1 MSETDDTGE
10 EITSSEP
17 PNEER
22 EPTEISQTFGTE
34 VSEGHRRRR
43 ATFFKFSSEQN
54 RTLDSFHLETGS
66 QWTEQEADKRIREF
80 LIRLASDRELVH
92 ESNPVEFARKNDLL
106 LLFGPEEEA
115 LFAKLAVRFP
125 PETLRVW
132 SELLGGGDSSDSFGP
147 RSRAERQDE
156 KAIALSIK
164 KAFRRRTITFLIVVG
179 LVIFAILFFRR
190 LADEG
195 IVDDSSQALRFASQ
209 QSESTFEG
217 EATDFGPPVV
227 EPSLVAFVDLLVALQ
242 EGEGS
247 PEDRVRQVVPANILK
262 VQPGEIIAT
271 VFGYNSGGQ
280 VALIGPD
287 GWLSEACVRV
297 SVTDDEFR
305 PFDVIVFE
313 LTQGLCSEELSGRKS
328 SPTCLGENL
337 LIVPLYIPQGE
348 VIHPEGGSGWAEM
361 IRIGYEMNVPGWE
374 TLALRGTIAVGAQ
387 AGQTEIP
394 LFSGKIGEE
403 LTISFDE
410 MNSGSCTLMQ

>member
-209 QSESTFEG
+209 QSEPTFEG

-227 EPSLVAFVDLLVALQ
+227 EPNLVTFVDLLVALQ

-247 PEDRVRQVVPANILK
+247 SDLA
-262 VQPGEIIAT
+262 
-271 VFGYNSGGQ
+271 FG
-280 VALIGPD
+280 
-287 GWLSEACVRV
+287 
-297 SVTDDEFR
+297 
-305 PFDVIVFE
+305 
-313 LTQGLCSEELSGRKS
+313 KS
-328 SPTCLGENL
+328 SQQ
-337 LIVPLYIPQGE
+337 IY
-348 VIHPEGGSGWAEM
+348 
-361 IRIGYEMNVPGWE
+361 
-374 TLALRGTIAVGAQ
+374 
-387 AGQTEIP
+387 
-394 LFSGKIGEE
+394 
-403 LTISFDE
+403 
-410 MNSGSCTLMQ
+410 

>member
-1 MSETDDTGE
+1 MNETDDPGK
-10 EITSSEP
+10 EISSSEP
-17 PNEER
+17 SGGESES
-22 EPTEISQTFGTE
+22 TESSQTFGTE

-43 ATFFKFSSEQN
+43 STFFKFSIDQGGAF
-54 RTLDSFHLETGS
+54 DSFKLDTGS
-66 QWTEQEADKRIREF
+66 QWTEKEADKRIREF
-80 LIRLASDRELVH
+80 LIRLAGDRELVH
-92 ESNPVEFARKNDLL
+92 ESSPVEFARKNDLL
-106 LLFGPEEEA
+106 LLFGPEEEE

-132 SELLGGGDSSDSFGP
+132 AELLGGGDSSDSFGP

-164 KAFRRRTITFLIVVG
+164 KAFRRRAITFLVLVG

-209 QSESTFEG
+209 ESQSVLEG
-217 EATDFGPPVV
+217 EILDFGPPVV
-227 EPSLVAFVDLLVALQ
+227 EPNLVTFADLLVALQ

-247 PEDRVRQVVPANILK
+247 PEDRVRQVVPENTLK
-262 VQPGEIIAT
+262 VKPGEIIAT
-271 VFGYNSGGQ
+271 VFGYKSGGQ

-287 GWLSEACVRV
+287 GWLSDACVRV

-305 PFDVIVFE
+305 PFDVVVFE
-313 LTQGLCSEELSGRKS
+313 LTQNLCSEELSGRKV

-337 LIVPLYIPQGE
+337 LIIPVYIPQGE
-348 VIHPEGGSGWAEM
+348 VIHPEGRSGWAEM
-361 IRIGYEMNVPGWE
+361 IRIGYEMSAPGWE
-374 TLALRGTIAVGAQ
+374 TLALRGTIAVGARE
-387 AGQTEIP
+387 GQTEIP
-394 LFSGKIGEE
+394 LFSGKIGDE

-410 MNSGSCTLMQ
+410 LNTGSCTLMQ